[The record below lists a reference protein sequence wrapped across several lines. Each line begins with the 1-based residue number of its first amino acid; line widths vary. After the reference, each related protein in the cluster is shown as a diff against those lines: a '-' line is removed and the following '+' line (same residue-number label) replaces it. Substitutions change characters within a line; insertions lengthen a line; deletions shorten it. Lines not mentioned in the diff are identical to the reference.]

1 MKWKEFLRD
10 YFIFTRRERIG
21 LLVVVFVAI
30 GIWIFPKVSRPSRP
44 KTVPLDTGWITAAKE
59 LMIGIGDS
67 SDQQNNADQVNSLP
81 YNEPLPPLPNDSNA
95 QPFYFDPNIL
105 SFEGWKKLGMRE
117 KTILTIQNY
126 LHKGGHFYKPADL
139 RKIYGVHPDEYIRL
153 EPYIKIASP
162 SPTEATAGKKTES
175 MGEGFSGKAKYEAVD
190 INTAD
195 TSALIALPGIGNKL
209 AVRIVNFRDKL
220 GGFYTVDQIGETYGL
235 ADSTFQKIKP
245 LLKLETNLVKK
256 ININTATKD
265 EMKLHPYLKWSL
277 ANAIVEYRNQHGNFS
292 SLEDLKKITLITDEV
307 FDKIKSYVTL

>member
-10 YFIFTRRERIG
+10 YFTFTRRERIG
-21 LLVVVFVAI
+21 LLVVAFVTI

-44 KTVPLDTGWITAAKE
+44 KTIPVDTGWITAAKE
-59 LMIGIGDS
+59 LMIGIEDS
-67 SDQQNNADQVNSLP
+67 GGQQRNAGQVDNLAH
-81 YNEPLPPLPNDSNA
+81 NEPLHVLPNDSNA
-95 QPFYFDPNIL
+95 QPFYFDPNVL
-105 SFEGWKKLGMRE
+105 SFDGWKKLGMRE
-117 KTILTIQNY
+117 KTILIIQNY

-139 RKIYGVHPDEYIRL
+139 KKIYGVHPDEYLRL
-153 EPYIKIASP
+153 EPYIKIAST
-162 SPTEATAGKKTES
+162 SPTEPTAGKKPES

-190 INTAD
+190 VNTAD
-195 TSALIALPGIGNKL
+195 TSAFIALPGIGNKL

-235 ADSTFQKIKP
+235 ADSAFQKIKP

-265 EMKLHPYLKWSL
+265 EMKLHPYLKWNL

-292 SLEDLKKITLITDEV
+292 SLDDLKKITLITDEV
-307 FDKIKSYVTL
+307 FEKIKSYVTL